1 MCVQLPFFLHFSLQ
15 ASAYPGFGEKLL
27 LPQQDHINCC
37 KPAGQDAPSYEAV
50 AAMLRRA
57 IHAARKRN
65 ESQ

>member
-1 MCVQLPFFLHFSLQ
+1 LQ